1 MNYWICTSVQLCLVI
16 VGGSW
21 AVEQGN
27 WDRFVAFTLAAM
39 LVGVLGVLSRREKT
53 CSHPGS

>member
-1 MNYWICTSVQLCLVI
+1 VNYWICTSVQLCLVV

-21 AVEQGN
+21 AIEQGN

-39 LVGVLGVLSRREKT
+39 LVGVLGVLSRREKKT
-53 CSHPGS
+53 